1 MTGPDTSRNEGGNP
15 LEALRS
21 MLATMLGGGRLVS
34 GELGR
39 IPAVAEMGRAV
50 ALMRQ
55 AVGLSVAATATQARL
70 GVAFVRTA
78 ERGTGLAYALARA
91 GRRRR

>member
-1 MTGPDTSRNEGGNP
+1 MTGPDTGRNGGGDP
-15 LEALRS
+15 LEALWS

-34 GELGR
+34 GQLAR

-50 ALMRQ
+50 VLMRQ
-55 AVGLSVAATATQARL
+55 AVGLNVAATATQARL
-70 GVAFVRTA
+70 GMAFVRTA
-78 ERGTGLAYALARA
+78 ERGTTVAFALARA